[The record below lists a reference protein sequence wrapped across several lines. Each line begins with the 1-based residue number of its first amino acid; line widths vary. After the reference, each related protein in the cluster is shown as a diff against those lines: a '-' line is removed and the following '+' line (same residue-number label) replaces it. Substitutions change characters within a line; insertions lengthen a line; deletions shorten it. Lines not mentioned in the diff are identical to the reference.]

1 MKLSR
6 IQIALA
12 TVMMGAEAHAAKIP
26 QLDPT
31 WMASQLFWLFVTFGT
46 LIVLVK
52 AQIHPT
58 VKRVLDARDHAI
70 QSALNEAEAFKASA
84 QAAKSSFESVGSDT
98 RAEASAL
105 IAKTQEAV
113 NQKIADE
120 QAKIDAV
127 LNTKLA
133 DAEKSAK
140 AATTKALASV
150 AAPAAGLVQ
159 TMAGKL
165 LGKDVTASDAESAI
179 KKVA

>member
-1 MKLSR
+1 MKLSAR
-6 IQIALA
+6 QIAFA
-12 TVMMGAEAHAAKIP
+12 TVLISSQAHAAKIP

-31 WMASQLFWLFVTFGT
+31 WFASQLFWLFLSFST
-46 LIVLVK
+46 LIILVK

-105 IAKTQEAV
+105 IAKTQEAI
-113 NQKIADE
+113 NLRIADE
-120 QAKIDAV
+120 QGKIDAV

-133 DAEKSAK
+133 EAERSTK

-150 AAPAAGLVQ
+150 AAPAASLVQ